1 MNKNS
6 YIKYNDFTF
15 FSIALRNMII
25 EEMQIYN
32 YIYIHTRK
40 LKIYECKKEMQIM
53 CKFNL
58 KKQ

>member
-25 EEMQIYN
+25 EEMQIY
-32 YIYIHTRK
+32 IYIH
-40 LKIYECKKEMQIM
+40 KET
-53 CKFNL
+53 
-58 KKQ
+58 

>member
-1 MNKNS
+1 M
-6 YIKYNDFTF
+6 TLLF

-53 CKFNL
+53 CKLNL